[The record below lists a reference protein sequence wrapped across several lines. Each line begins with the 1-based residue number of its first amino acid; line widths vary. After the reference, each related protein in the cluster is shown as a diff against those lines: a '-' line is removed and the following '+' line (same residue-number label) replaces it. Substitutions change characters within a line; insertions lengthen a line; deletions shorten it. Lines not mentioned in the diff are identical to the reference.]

1 MARPKSPA
9 ANADRPRPSRELR
22 ALRKGLDLDEGDWH
36 AFLWHARNG
45 FADLEKAEGM
55 GDEQALRL
63 DEAPAEWFRDEVAL
77 GYVTVRVLREGKASL
92 AAPVARYFL
101 RLCDF
106 GPRPFLLPP
115 GIGLAWVRL
124 DTLGLV
130 APVDPARLAYLA
142 LDVPRDFF
150 RGVSEDELLRLSR
163 LILESRGPIDA
174 WDMHALIAAVDRA
187 RIHVR
192 APFRLFHAL
201 MGTDWITSGV
211 KREFCRGLLACD
223 PEARRL
229 REHAKALRESIH
241 DDPEAVARIP
251 LIWLELHEAGVFLLA
266 PGLQRHAVQALVEDL
281 GEPLPDVISGFFL
294 RKYHDPRSTE
304 FVAQGVLDLIRHHAG
319 ELGSDAVR
327 QFLRRAIKD
336 GPAVARQAAYRIGAE
351 QFGRD
356 FVRPALKDPARMVRD
371 WAGKLLAQDGG
382 ASGRKTGP
390 RRRPSSATGE

>member
-1 MARPKSPA
+1 MGRPKPSA
-9 ANADRPRPSRELR
+9 ANADRPRPSKELR
-22 ALRKGLDLDEGDWH
+22 ALRKGLDLDEADWH

-55 GDEQALRL
+55 GYEQALRL
-63 DEAPAEWFRDEVAL
+63 DEAPAEWFRDQVAL

-106 GPRPFLLPP
+106 GPRPLLLPP

-124 DTLGLV
+124 DTLGLD
-130 APVDPARLAYLA
+130 APVDPARLAHLA

-150 RGVSEDELLRLSR
+150 QGVSEDELPRLSR
-163 LILESRGPIDA
+163 LILESRGSIEA
-174 WDMHALIAAVDRA
+174 WDVHALIAAVDRA

-192 APFRLFHAL
+192 APFRLFHVL
-201 MGTDWITSGV
+201 MGEDWITSDV

-229 REHAKALRESIH
+229 REHAKALRQSIH
-241 DDPEAVARIP
+241 DDPESMSRIP
-251 LIWLELHEAGVFLLA
+251 LIWLELHEAGVFRMA

-281 GEPLPDVISGFFL
+281 GEPIPAVISEFFL
-294 RKYHDPRSTE
+294 RKYHDQRSTE

-336 GPAVARQAAYRIGAE
+336 GSAVARQAAYRIGAE
-351 QFGRD
+351 QFGQD
-356 FVRPALKDPARMVRD
+356 FARPALKDSARLVRD
-371 WAGKLLAQDGG
+371 WAGKLLARDTGEP
-382 ASGRKTGP
+382 SRKAGP
-390 RRRPSSATGE
+390 RQRPSSSTGE